1 MCLLKYFFNI
11 FVYIMLCE
19 WFSLGFN
26 DGFLNLYDDAHYFTM
41 QMYTISVPS
50 TPVHIALSSFSM
62 VPVFFYLILGD
73 IILSTPAPP
82 PAPQERSFSSR
93 TSIHPVYLLLDYI
106 IKNNL
111 FPSFAVEFISYSILQ
126 NKTCFITFAL
136 LSLDHWVGT
145 SNNWRLVNFNGSS

>member
-1 MCLLKYFFNI
+1 M
-11 FVYIMLCE
+11 YIILCE

-41 QMYTISVPS
+41 QIYTISVPS

-62 VPVFFYLILGD
+62 VPVFFCLILGD
-73 IILSTPAPP
+73 IILSPHPL
-82 PAPQERSFSSR
+82 ERSFSPR
-93 TSIHPVYLLLDYI
+93 TSIHPVYLPLDYI

-126 NKTCFITFAL
+126 NKTCFVTFAL
-136 LSLDHWVGT
+136 LSLDHWVRIT
-145 SNNWRLVNFNGSS
+145 ED